1 MSSTFDE
8 FQVMLYQHPFDI
20 ITLSKTWLR
29 NDKNLL
35 QNVQIPGYSFY
46 YKNRD
51 ERLGG
56 GVGIYIKDAIK
67 YKEQQDLSKLDET
80 IEHMWIECQGKNK
93 NKNYLLSVFYQPR
106 PEDRKTNM
114 DSNTRY
120 DTFSN
125 NNNLEQNHCNCWRY
139 QY

>member
-1 MSSTFDE
+1 
-8 FQVMLYQHPFDI
+8 
-20 ITLSKTWLR
+20 
-29 NDKNLL
+29 
-35 QNVQIPGYSFY
+35 
-46 YKNRD
+46 
-51 ERLGG
+51 
-56 GVGIYIKDAIK
+56 
-67 YKEQQDLSKLDET
+67 
-80 IEHMWIECQGKNK
+80 MWIECQGKNK
-93 NKNYLLSVFYQPR
+93 NKNYLLIVFYQPR